1 MLNSTSPAVLAF
13 VAAATAAYAVYWER
27 MGLTYAKPPRVV
39 AIEKQKFIFLQVQ
52 EDRGGEYVPGS
63 SYAFIAKEDGET
75 KTLGAVKA
83 GDILKAATF
92 KAPAKGIRGN
102 VFSATNGAEAIS
114 AWGSG
119 IRYL

>member
-27 MGLTYAKPPRVV
+27 MGFTYAKAPRVM
-39 AIEKQKFIFLQVQ
+39 AIEKQKFILLQVQ
-52 EDRGGEYVPGS
+52 EERGGEYVPGS
-63 SYAFIAKEDGET
+63 AYGFIAKEDGET
-75 KTLGAVKA
+75 KGLGAVKA

-92 KAPAKGIRGN
+92 KAPAKGARGN
-102 VFSATNGAEAIS
+102 VFSADNGAEAMS
-114 AWGSG
+114 AGGSG